1 MIKKSDKIAY
11 QQKNQK
17 DLLSRLSEIQKE
29 LVEARIKVTLGQ
41 EKNHAQIKKLK
52 HEISFIK
59 TILKQKL
66 NKTDDQ
72 KN

>member
-11 QQKNQK
+11 RQKNKK
-17 DLLSRLSEIQKE
+17 DLLSRLLEIQKE
-29 LVEARIKVTLGQ
+29 LVEVKIKVTLGQ
-41 EKNHAQIKKLK
+41 EKKHTQIKKLK

-59 TILKQKL
+59 TVLKEKS
-66 NKTDDQ
+66 NETDEQ